1 MRVACYRHA
10 HFPVLVCGC
19 FGEELRVVAFAC
31 GLLNNLR
38 VCVAHCLVDLFSCCV
53 VVRDGVGAHKR
64 VRVGYEHVDGFGQRR
79 VAHGDEHTGARPLA
93 VCERMERATVQATP
107 VCRVWV
113 YWASSVTA
121 PCALAVINEDTPFHF
136 HR

>member
-1 MRVACYRHA
+1 
-10 HFPVLVCGC
+10 
-19 FGEELRVVAFAC
+19 LRVVAFAC

-38 VCVAHCLVDLFSCCV
+38 VRVAHPLVDLFSRCV
-53 VVRDGVGAHKR
+53 LVRDGVGAHKR
-64 VRVGYEHVDGFGQRR
+64 VWVGYEHVDGFGHCFA
-79 VAHGDEHTGARPLA
+79 AHGDEHTGARPLA

-113 YWASSVTA
+113 YWTSSVTA
-121 PCALAVINEDTPFHF
+121 PRALIVINEDAPFQF